1 MTEWII
7 TGILIPVFFGLWS
20 MFKSYN
26 DSNRE
31 KEERLDDLETRVTI
45 LESKVDNIE
54 HDVTEIKELRED
66 IRKIQQDIVK
76 VITLLDERTKRG
88 L

>member
-1 MTEWII
+1 MTEWLIS
-7 TGILIPVFFGLWS
+7 GILVPVFFGVWA

-31 KEERLDDLETRVTI
+31 KEERLDDLETRVTL
-45 LESKVDNIE
+45 LESKVNNIE
-54 HDVTEIKELRED
+54 LDITEIKELRED
-66 IRKIQQDIVK
+66 IRQIQQDIVK